1 MLEMGL
7 DKSEL
12 LREEVAYTRLDC
24 GLEVATLQKRGFAR
38 KYAVLATRY
47 GSIDTKFRIAGA
59 ADPVSTPE
67 GIAHFLEH
75 KLFEE
80 ENGSID
86 DIFADLGAYSNAF
99 TNRTMTGYLFSCV
112 DNFWPAFDTLLDF
125 VMRPHFTDENVE
137 KEKGI
142 IEQEIR
148 MNEDSPDWQAANGL
162 LRAMYRLH
170 PVREEIAGTVDSVRR
185 ITKEM
190 LYECYR
196 TFYHPSN
203 MTLLVVG
210 DVSPVEVADR
220 ASACLDS
227 RDFGPTPGVERIRPQ
242 EPRRPS
248 AHRVEKRMAVSEPIV
263 CFGYKDPNVGF
274 LGQPLTRRIIGMEM
288 LMHMLAGRSS
298 ALYNELYAD
307 GLIDASFDWDYDCEH
322 DYGFAMFEGRS
333 KSPNRLVERVAE
345 GIDSFFDAGVDLDQF
360 ERTRRRVIGSML
372 RSFDSLEF
380 IAYSFL
386 TYHFRNMRLIE
397 SVDAARSI
405 AAGEA
410 EAVARELFDPDLLAV
425 SVIMPDGTQSS
436 ANAEYPGE
444 GGPEQEE

>member
-1 MLEMGL
+1 
-7 DKSEL
+7 
-12 LREEVAYTRLDC
+12 
-24 GLEVATLQKRGFAR
+24 
-38 KYAVLATRY
+38 
-47 GSIDTKFRIAGA
+47 
-59 ADPVSTPE
+59 
-67 GIAHFLEH
+67 
-75 KLFEE
+75 
-80 ENGSID
+80 
-86 DIFADLGAYSNAF
+86 
-99 TNRTMTGYLFSCV
+99 
-112 DNFWPAFDTLLDF
+112 
-125 VMRPHFTDENVE
+125 
-137 KEKGI
+137 
-142 IEQEIR
+142 
-148 MNEDSPDWQAANGL
+148 
-162 LRAMYRLH
+162 
-170 PVREEIAGTVDSVRR
+170 
-185 ITKEM
+185 
-190 LYECYR
+190 
-196 TFYHPSN
+196 
-203 MTLLVVG
+203 
-210 DVSPVEVADR
+210 
-220 ASACLDS
+220 
-227 RDFGPTPGVERIRPQ
+227 
-242 EPRRPS
+242 
-248 AHRVEKRMAVSEPIV
+248 MAVSEPIV

-298 ALYNELYAD
+298 ALYNALYAD

-345 GIDSFFDAGVDLDQF
+345 GIDSFFGAGVDLDQF